1 MDHPPYNQNN
11 YHGFDS
17 TNQNTGRYT
26 SLDKAF
32 YTNTKRKSADAME
45 VNWAGAELSRRMV
58 KSGQYD
64 KDFRPNAK
72 FSQFKGIEIAPPQ
85 QQTVVKKQQNNAPT
99 SAGAKTQD
107 AEIDTQL
114 KQQHQLK

>member
-1 MDHPPYNQNN
+1 M
-11 YHGFDS
+11 
-17 TNQNTGRYT
+17 
-26 SLDKAF
+26 
-32 YTNTKRKSADAME
+32 TKKTYKIFNSYDNRESEAAKKVLKS
-45 VNWAGAELSRRMV
+45 GILS
-58 KSGQYD
+58 KFLGQYD

-72 FSQFKGIEIAPPQ
+72 FSQFKGIVIAPPQ
-85 QQTVVKKQQNNAPT
+85 QQTGKKQQNNAPT